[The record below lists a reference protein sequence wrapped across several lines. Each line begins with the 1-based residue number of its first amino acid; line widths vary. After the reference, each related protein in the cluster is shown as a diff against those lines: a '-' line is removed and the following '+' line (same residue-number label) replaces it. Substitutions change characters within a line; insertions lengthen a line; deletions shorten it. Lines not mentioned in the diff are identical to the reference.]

1 MPFDTLRSIIGSK
14 YSQKAF
20 SAALVVSLAQNEI
33 GDVAKVISFKNG
45 VLRLNVKSSVAAA
58 KVKAQEEFYIEKV
71 NQALKTKLV
80 QKLSFKVG
88 E

>member
-1 MPFDTLRSIIGSK
+1 MSFKSLRSIIGSK

-20 SAALVVSLAQNEI
+20 SAALVVSLAQNEV

-58 KVKAQEEFYIEKV
+58 KVKAQEEFYLEKV
-71 NQALKTKLV
+71 NQVLKSKLV
-80 QKLSFKVG
+80 QKLRFKVG
-88 E
+88 D